1 MECTVQIHKDANKKK
16 TWVEHTVDGWYL
28 GTLPNHYR
36 AHIIQVKI
44 TQLERVSETI
54 FFKHKSLTN
63 TIMSHTD
70 RLVAAAK
77 ALYST
82 LVKKI

>member
-1 MECTVQIHKDANKKK
+1 MPLAPMECTVQIHKDANKKK

-54 FFKHKSLTN
+54 FSSINLSQTQ
-63 TIMSHTD
+63 
-70 RLVAAAK
+70 
-77 ALYST
+77 
-82 LVKKI
+82 